1 MGRFIE
7 PEDLAPFATIASAKA
22 VEMIAD
28 AEAQAI
34 LTAPC
39 LATLPDAPAGET
51 PADKAVREAKVAAVK
66 GILRAAVLR
75 WNEAGTGATQ
85 TQIAGPFSQTTQF
98 QARRSMFWPV
108 EITDLQKVCTSGEKA
123 RAFAVDTV
131 GGGTAHVALC
141 SLLMGGTYCSCG
153 VDIAGEPIYEVD

>member
-1 MGRFIE
+1 MGRFIS
-7 PEDLAPFATIASAKA
+7 PADLAPFATIPAAKA

-39 LATLPDAPAGET
+39 LATLPDAPDGET
-51 PADKAVREAKVAAVK
+51 PAEKTVREAKVAAVK
-66 GILRAAVLR
+66 GILRAALLR
-75 WNEAGTGATQ
+75 WNEAGSGVAQ
-85 TQIAGPFSQTTQF
+85 THQAGPFAQTVQV

-123 RAFAVDTV
+123 KAYAVDTV
-131 GGGTAHVALC
+131 PGATAHVAWC
-141 SLLMGGTYCSCG
+141 TLLMGGTYCSCG
-153 VDIAGEPIYEVD
+153 VDIAGEPIYEVG